1 MQKISPVK
9 VVAGIAAIVMAIAG
23 LLFATQ
29 LRGAVS
35 DMFTVIRL
43 NSPKASPQPAQ
54 VNGAGTG
61 AAASGVRVIPFGVT
75 APASAPHAGKA
86 SGG

>member
-43 NSPKASPQPAQ
+43 SSPKAPPQPAQ
-54 VNGAGTG
+54 ANGTG

-75 APASAPHAGKA
+75 APASAPHTGKA